1 MADFIDKNSGKA
13 YKVEKAIDISAS
25 LAASSDGLIDGRK
38 HEFIEFDKLP
48 FRIKRGDQAKFF
60 PGLEEGT
67 SHGKIE
73 TGSIVR
79 DTERKIV
86 YVPIKKSNFQDNIIG
101 PGSFVSTSFSTG
113 AYTEISAAF
122 SQKFGN
128 IGGDVLVNY
137 MIEENYTPTIATKT
151 ALTVGPVTASL
162 IFRESTG
169 VTESYPGID
178 SGDGVVFVA
187 ENNSTF
193 ATHTSLRFPPGNSDS
208 ILKQDVFFPTWSHAF
223 NNHDG
228 VSSSIIAF
236 QSPFHRISSSTA
248 GNQSGSV
255 IGSGGTL
262 TNVGT
267 QFKHGQYQQF
277 TFKGKVA
284 GDSDSG
290 SLYNFDF
297 LQGFEV
303 IIYSS
308 SQQIASGTF
317 NYHADSAASASA
329 LGGVNATSSI
339 VYYVKNTSPGA
350 NGASGSFSGSISGS
364 FFHADP
370 ELKTTA
376 SIGYYHVPGTS
387 FGVGGGAFIYHVS
400 MSNTTQRVPRIISR
414 ITI

>member
-38 HEFIEFDKLP
+38 HEFIAFNKLP
-48 FRIKRGDQAKFF
+48 FRLKRGDQAKFF

-73 TGSIVR
+73 TGSIIR

-101 PGSFVSTSFSTG
+101 PGSFISTSFSTG

-122 SQKFGN
+122 SQQFGS
-128 IGGDVLVNY
+128 IGGDVLINY
-137 MIEENYTPTIATKT
+137 MIEENYTPTVATKT

-169 VTESYPGID
+169 VTESYSGID

-193 ATHTSLRFPPGNSDS
+193 ATHASLRFPPGDPDN
-208 ILKQDVFFPTWSHAF
+208 ILEQDIFFTTWSHAF
-223 NNHDG
+223 NNHAG
-228 VSSSIIAF
+228 ISSSIIAF

-255 IGSGGTL
+255 IGKGTL

-267 QFKHGQYQQF
+267 QFKHGQYRSF

-297 LQGFEV
+297 LPGFEM

-317 NYHADSAASASA
+317 NYHVDSAISASG
-329 LGGVNATSSI
+329 LYATSST
-339 VYYVKNTSPGA
+339 VYYVKNTSTGP

-364 FFHADP
+364 FFHADA

-376 SIGYYHVPGTS
+376 SIGYYHVPGTQ
-387 FGVGGGAFIYHVS
+387 FGVGEGAFVYHVS
-400 MSNTTQRVPRIISR
+400 MSNAAQRVPRIISR
-414 ITI
+414 TTI

>member
-1 MADFIDKNSGKA
+1 MADFIDKFSGKA
-13 YKVEKAIDISAS
+13 YKSEKAIDISAS

-38 HEFIEFDKLP
+38 HEFIAFNKLP
-48 FRIKRGDQAKFF
+48 FRLKRGDQAKFF

-101 PGSFVSTSFSTG
+101 PGSFISTSFSTG

-122 SQKFGN
+122 SQQFGS
-128 IGGDVLVNY
+128 IGGDVLINY
-137 MIEENYTPTIATKT
+137 MIEENYTPTVATKT

-169 VTESYPGID
+169 VTESYSGID

-193 ATHTSLRFPPGNSDS
+193 ATHASLRFPPGDIDS
-208 ILKQDVFFPTWSHAF
+208 ILEQDVFFPTWSHAF
-223 NNHDG
+223 NNHAG

-236 QSPFHRISSSTA
+236 QSPFHRIGSSTA

-255 IGSGGTL
+255 IGKGTL
-262 TNVGT
+262 KNVGT
-267 QFKHGQYQQF
+267 QFKHGQYRSF
-277 TFKGKVA
+277 TFKGKIA

-297 LQGFEV
+297 LPGFEM

-317 NYHADSAASASA
+317 NYHAVSAASASG
-329 LGGVNATSSI
+329 LYATSST
-339 VYYVKNTSPGA
+339 VYYVRNTSTGP

-376 SIGYYHVPGTS
+376 SIGYYHVPGTQ
-387 FGVGGGAFIYHVS
+387 FGVGEGAFVYHVS
-400 MSNTTQRVPRIISR
+400 MSNVAQRVPRIISR